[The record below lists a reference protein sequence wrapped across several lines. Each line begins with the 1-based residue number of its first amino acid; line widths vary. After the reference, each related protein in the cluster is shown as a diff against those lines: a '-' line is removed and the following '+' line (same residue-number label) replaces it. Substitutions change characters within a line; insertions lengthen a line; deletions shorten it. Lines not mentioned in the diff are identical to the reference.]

1 MGADATE
8 ANADSP
14 GSEGGTVLDPTK
26 LLLPPLPLSPRSSRD
41 EGGGSVFDGGVDV
54 DGEAPWARSVGE
66 GR

>member
-14 GSEGGTVLDPTK
+14 GSDGGTQLDPTK
-26 LLLPPLPLSPRSSRD
+26 LLLPSPRSSRD
-41 EGGGSVFDGGVDV
+41 EGGGSVVDGGVEVD
-54 DGEAPWARSVGE
+54 DGEAPWTRSVGE